1 MCTIIMTLCMVTDK
15 VLRPVL
21 EQSNAIVI
29 IPVEYRMI
37 LRYASCCNANK
48 QSMRDYIKCGMF

>member
-37 LRYASCCNANK
+37 QQYASCCNANK
-48 QSMRDYIKCGMF
+48 QSMRDIKCGMF

>member
-1 MCTIIMTLCMVTDK
+1 MCVIIMTLCMVIDK

-29 IPVEYRMI
+29 IPVGYRMI
-37 LRYASCCNANK
+37 QHDASCCNANK